1 MKIGVSA
8 CLIGKM
14 CRYDG
19 GHAKD
24 KFVLNLLTNY
34 FDMVAYCPEDKLFG
48 SPRETI
54 RLVNKNNKTHAVT
67 SQTNKDITKELKAV
81 SKEYTKQMQSEELC
95 GFILKS
101 KSPSCGL
108 ERVKLYNENNP
119 MSENKGMGIFAQ
131 RIRKSFPYLPI
142 EEEGRLND
150 AWIKENFLMQVF
162 AYEAIHN
169 LVKNNPSKKDLV
181 QFHTQYKYLIYS
193 KSTRSYKRLG
203 NIVANHKKSC
213 FSEVLREYKENFL
226 KAIMQKSSIKK
237 TYNVLQHIVG
247 YFKKQ
252 LPKEEK
258 VILHQSLEEFKKEL
272 IPLVVVIKLIE
283 MYTIRYDIKYLK
295 EQKFLNP
302 YPKELALRSSV
313 NSNR

>member
-24 KFVLNLLTNY
+24 KFVLDLLTNY

-48 SPRETI
+48 SPRQTI
-54 RLVNKNNKTHAVT
+54 RLVNKNNKIHAVT

-81 SKEYTKQMQSEELC
+81 SKNYTNQMQEEELC

-108 ERVKLYNENNP
+108 ERVKLYNEDNP
-119 MSENKGMGIFAQ
+119 MSENKGVGLFAKQ
-131 RIRKSFPYLPI
+131 IRKSFPYLPI

-162 AYEAIHN
+162 AYEAIHKLMN
-169 LVKNNPSKKDLV
+169 SNPSKKNLV
-181 QFHTQYKYLIYS
+181 KFHTQYKYLIYS
-193 KSTRSYKRLG
+193 KSTESYKVLG
-203 NIVANHKKSC
+203 NIVANHKRNN
-213 FSEVLREYKENFL
+213 FIQVITEYKEEFL
-226 KAIMQKSSIKK
+226 KTIMKKSSIKK

-252 LPKEEK
+252 LTKEEK
-258 VILHQSLEEFKKEL
+258 TLLHQSLDEFKKEL
-272 IPLVVVIKLIE
+272 IPLVTVIKLIE
-283 MYTIRYDIKYLK
+283 IYTLRFNVVYLK

-302 YPKELALRSSV
+302 YPKELALRSSIKA
-313 NSNR
+313 NR